1 MTTDKSPAFQFYPRD
16 FLADARV
23 AVMSCCEVGAYIRLI
38 CYCWLEGS
46 LPTDKTKLAK
56 LAGCTEEEFGTYWD
70 TLKPCFTL
78 NEDRK
83 SYEHKRLM
91 EERQKQIARRE
102 QASEAAKTRWD
113 KSRKATAMRPVSTAT
128 APSTSLASSTP
139 IPKDL

>member
-1 MTTDKSPAFQFYPRD
+1 MSNEKSPAFQFYPRD

-46 LPTDKTKLAK
+46 LPTEKTKLAK
-56 LAGCTEEEFGTYWD
+56 LAGCTEEEFQSYWE

-78 NEDRK
+78 TDDRK

-113 KSRKATAMRPVSTAT
+113 KSRNATVKRPVS
-128 APSTSLASSTP
+128 PASSTALSSSPP
-139 IPKDL
+139 IPRDL